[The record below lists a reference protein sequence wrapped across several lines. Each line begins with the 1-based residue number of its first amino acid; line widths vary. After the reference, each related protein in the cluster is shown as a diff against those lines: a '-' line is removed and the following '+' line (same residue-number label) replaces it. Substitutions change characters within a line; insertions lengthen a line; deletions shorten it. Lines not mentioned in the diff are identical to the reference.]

1 MEKSFFSVSQIN
13 SYIKSILE
21 EDVILSELFIE
32 GEISNFKR
40 HSSGHLYFSLKDEN
54 ASINCVMFK
63 SSASRINFEM
73 RNGLKVMVFG
83 RISLYEKTGA
93 YQLYAEIIQD
103 YGKGE
108 LHIRFEAL
116 KNKLYSE
123 GLFDEKY
130 KKPIPPAPKTV
141 ALITSP
147 TSAAVRDMIRMGRS
161 INPGIELVI
170 IPSLVQGAEAP
181 YSLVN
186 ALDIANRWKK
196 ADIIIIGR
204 GGGSIEDLWAFNEEI
219 VARAIFNSKIPVI
232 SAVGHETDYTIS
244 DFVSDLRAPTP
255 SAAISMSFPDR
266 MSYINTLNY
275 LYKKMDRAIIR
286 KISHIEQEI
295 KALNFKDYYY
305 RLINKNNK
313 DYDRLKG
320 YNRRMSQKMLSNI
333 KNSEEKLSHYASLM
347 EKLSPLRLMS
357 RGYAI
362 AFKNDIPVNS
372 VERLNPGDTIKLMFS
387 DGYAK
392 AFIESCLKNE
402 ER

>member
-1 MEKSFFSVSQIN
+1 
-13 SYIKSILE
+13 
-21 EDVILSELFIE
+21 
-32 GEISNFKR
+32 
-40 HSSGHLYFSLKDEN
+40 
-54 ASINCVMFK
+54 
-63 SSASRINFEM
+63 
-73 RNGLKVMVFG
+73 
-83 RISLYEKTGA
+83 
-93 YQLYAEIIQD
+93 
-103 YGKGE
+103 
-108 LHIRFEAL
+108 
-116 KNKLYSE
+116 
-123 GLFDEKY
+123 
-130 KKPIPPAPKTV
+130 
-141 ALITSP
+141 
-147 TSAAVRDMIRMGRS
+147 
-161 INPGIELVI
+161 
-170 IPSLVQGAEAP
+170 
-181 YSLVN
+181 
-186 ALDIANRWKK
+186 
-196 ADIIIIGR
+196 
-204 GGGSIEDLWAFNEEI
+204 
-219 VARAIFNSKIPVI
+219 
-232 SAVGHETDYTIS
+232 
-244 DFVSDLRAPTP
+244 
-255 SAAISMSFPDR
+255 MSFPDR
-266 MSYINTLNY
+266 MGYINTLNY

>member
-1 MEKSFFSVSQIN
+1 M
-13 SYIKSILE
+13 
-21 EDVILSELFIE
+21 
-32 GEISNFKR
+32 
-40 HSSGHLYFSLKDEN
+40 
-54 ASINCVMFK
+54 
-63 SSASRINFEM
+63 
-73 RNGLKVMVFG
+73 
-83 RISLYEKTGA
+83 
-93 YQLYAEIIQD
+93 
-103 YGKGE
+103 
-108 LHIRFEAL
+108 
-116 KNKLYSE
+116 
-123 GLFDEKY
+123 
-130 KKPIPPAPKTV
+130 
-141 ALITSP
+141 
-147 TSAAVRDMIRMGRS
+147 
-161 INPGIELVI
+161 
-170 IPSLVQGAEAP
+170 
-181 YSLVN
+181 
-186 ALDIANRWKK
+186 DIANRWKK

-266 MSYINTLNY
+266 MGYINTLNY
-275 LYKKMDRAIIR
+275 LYKKIDRAIIR

-320 YNRRMSQKMLSNI
+320 YNRRMSQRMLSNI

-362 AFKNDIPVNS
+362 AFKEDIPVNS